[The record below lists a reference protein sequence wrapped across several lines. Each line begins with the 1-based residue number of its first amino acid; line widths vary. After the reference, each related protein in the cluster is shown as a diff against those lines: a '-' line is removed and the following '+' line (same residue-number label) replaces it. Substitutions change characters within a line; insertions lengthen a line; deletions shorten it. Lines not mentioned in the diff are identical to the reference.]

1 MAGAGRAQLQERDAE
16 LKEMDGVIADA
27 CSGRGRLLAVE
38 GPAGIGKTSLLGSAS
53 DRCADAGMRVLSARG
68 SELEREFAFG
78 VVRQLLEPVLYAA
91 DAEARARWFAGAAA
105 FAQPLLDESLEATT
119 EEEVRFRRRHGLY
132 WLLANLAREA
142 PVAVVVDD
150 AQWADEP
157 SVGFLRHL
165 ATRFA
170 HVPVLLVIGSRSDNS
185 GVAGLLADPSARVLR
200 PAPLSLDA
208 VSARV
213 SDAFGRP
220 VDGAFAAACQRATA
234 GNPFLI
240 GELLREVNAEGLQ
253 PDAAGVERLRDL
265 SPRGVT
271 VSVLVRLADMPPS
284 AAALARAA
292 AVLGE
297 ADLPTTAALAGL
309 ELRGR
314 GRGRR
319 GAHPRSGARARGAAA
334 LRPSAGAHRAL
345 RGHRAGRALRSRT
358 PPPPACSAPP
368 APPTTTSPRS

>member
-1 MAGAGRAQLQERDAE
+1 M
-16 LKEMDGVIADA
+16 
-27 CSGRGRLLAVE
+27 LAVE

-165 ATRFA
+165 ATRLA

-208 VSARV
+208 VAARV

-240 GELLREVNAEGLQ
+240 GELLREVEAEGLQ

-309 ELRGR
+309 EL
-314 GRGRR
+314 
-319 GAHPRSGARARGAAA
+319 AAAVEAAAA
-334 LRPSAGAHRAL
+334 LTRGAVLEPAERLRFVHPLVRTVLYEDIAPAERALAHAAAARLLSAAGAADDHVAAAVDARRPRA
-345 RGHRAGRALRSRT
+345 
-358 PPPPACSAPP
+358 
-368 APPTTTSPRS
+368 